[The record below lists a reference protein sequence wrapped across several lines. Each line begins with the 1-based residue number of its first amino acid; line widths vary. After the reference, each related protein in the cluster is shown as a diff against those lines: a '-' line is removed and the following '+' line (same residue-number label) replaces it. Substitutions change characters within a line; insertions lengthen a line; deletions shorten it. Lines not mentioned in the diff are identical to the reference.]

1 MKERYR
7 GWVLRRAR
15 TAQCSPALVV
25 LGMLVALGVVIYIYR
40 ELILRTIE
48 IALLAAFTVAAVTAA
63 IAVTLNTIK
72 WYRRRTAM
80 DRQVQVI
87 DTKTPDGI
95 ATVAGMALAT
105 GDPESAIRVLD
116 AKPYDAVS
124 AEADSMAGEADWLS
138 AEEVDLAI
146 GRDGKLKVRDSRG

>member
-25 LGMLVALGVVIYIYR
+25 LGMLVALGIVIYIYR

-80 DRQVQVI
+80 DRQAQAR
-87 DTKTPDGI
+87 TPEDVG
-95 ATVAGMALAT
+95 TVAGLALAT
-105 GDPESAIRVLD
+105 GDPASAVRVLD
-116 AKPYDAVS
+116 AKPYDSVS
-124 AEADSMAGEADWLS
+124 AEADRMAEEADWLE
-138 AEEVDLAI
+138 ADEVDLAV
-146 GRDGKLKVRDSRG
+146 GPDGKLKVRRS